1 MRRHN
6 GALIFFSNT
15 FLCHAGGLGD
25 ILNTKGDTMKKFFK
39 FLLAIFISFIPGII
53 GVMFTPSH
61 GNNAWYNGLNNS
73 VLTPDG
79 WVFGVAWTIL
89 YTLLGISLFL
99 VMNNEKMRQ
108 SKSKAYILFAAQMGL
123 NALWTYLFFGL
134 NFVGAALLCLVTLIA
149 ISIWMAAAFRPF
161 NRWASYLVWPYVAWL
176 FFAMYLNGTILL
188 LN

>member
-1 MRRHN
+1 
-6 GALIFFSNT
+6 
-15 FLCHAGGLGD
+15 
-25 ILNTKGDTMKKFFK
+25 MKKFFK

-61 GNNAWYNGLNNS
+61 SNDAWYNALNNS

-89 YTLLGISLFL
+89 YTLLGIALFL
-99 VMNNEKMRQ
+99 IMNNEKTRL
-108 SKSKAYILFAAQMGL
+108 SKTKAYVLFVVQMIL

-134 NFVGAALLCLVTLIA
+134 HLVGVALIVLLGLVVV
-149 ISIWMAAAFRPF
+149 SVWMACAFKPISKGAF
-161 NRWASYLVWPYVAWL
+161 YLVWPYIAWL
-176 FFAMYLNGTILL
+176 CFAMYLNGTISF